1 MIDTVRLNIRAGNG
15 GNGCVSFLREKF
27 RPMGGPN
34 GGDGGNGGS
43 AYVCGDSSLNTLL
56 HLKFNSTIYMDGGV
70 HGKGKNKRGADG
82 DDEVT
87 KVPLGTVVYA
97 LDPHGQK
104 TLITDVVDTV
114 PLLVARGGAGGWG
127 NSRFVSPVNQEP
139 VLAQKGEKG
148 ERIVLFLELKLL
160 GDVGLIARPNAG
172 KSTLLRRCSAAKPK
186 VAEYPF
192 TTLEPV
198 LGVVSSRGKDFVM
211 MEVPGLLEGAH
222 KGIGLGHEFLRHAER
237 SRVYVYLI
245 DGLSEDPLHDL
256 MMLKNELLQFNPM
269 LADKQLMIAV
279 NKIDVTEV
287 RERRAELEEILADAE
302 GASTERGQPALVAFI
317 SAATGEGVDDLL
329 GRVVEMLDAQ
339 AAQLPDAVEEE
350 PRPEPPPR
358 RRQAETVYTEDGVY
372 VVVSD
377 YLERLA
383 ARADTRD
390 QRVILQLWREM
401 TRRGLAR
408 QLTDAGIEAGDTIR
422 IGPVEVEWF

>member
-1 MIDTVRLNIRAGNG
+1 MIDTVRLNIKAGNG
-15 GNGCVSFLREKF
+15 GNGCVSFLREKY

-34 GGDGGNGGS
+34 GGDGGHGGS
-43 AYVCGDSSLNTLL
+43 AYVCGDASLNTLL
-56 HLKFNSTIYMDGGV
+56 HLKFNSTIYVDGGA

-82 DDEVT
+82 DDSVIR
-87 KVPLGTVVYA
+87 VPLGTSVYSM
-97 LDPHGQK
+97 DGNGQK
-104 TLITDVVDTV
+104 TLIADVVDSSHSI
-114 PLLVARGGAGGWG
+114 VARGGAGGWG
-127 NSRFVSPVNQEP
+127 NSRFVSSVNQEP

-148 ERIVLFLELKLL
+148 EKVVLFLELKLL
-160 GDVGLIARPNAG
+160 ADVGLIARPNAG
-172 KSTLLRRCSAAKPK
+172 KSTLLSRCSAAKPK

-198 LGVVSSRGKDFVM
+198 LGVASSRGKDFVM
-211 MEVPGLLEGAH
+211 MEIPGLLEGAH

-237 SRVYVYLI
+237 TRVYVYLI
-245 DGLSEDPLHDL
+245 DGLSEDPAHDL
-256 MMLKNELLQFNPM
+256 RMLKNELLQFNPV
-269 LADKQLMIAV
+269 LADKKLLIAV

-287 RERRAELEEILADAE
+287 KERRPELEELLADAGGLQVE
-302 GASTERGQPALVAFI
+302 PGQLTPVSFI
-317 SAATGEGVDDLL
+317 SAATGEGVDALL
-329 GRVVEMLDAQ
+329 GKVVELLDAPS
-339 AAQLPDAVEEE
+339 AEPVPVVEEGHSLAA
-350 PRPEPPPR
+350 PR
-358 RRQAETVYTEDGVY
+358 RRKEPETVYTEDGVY

-422 IGPVEVEWF
+422 IGQVEVEWF